1 MTTTSRPQTKTQ
13 LGAAGILVGD
23 QIRRLQ
29 PGYLADRSEA
39 VAVLARLRR
48 GAGKDPLAVP
58 DLWGLI
64 DLGKLHDDP
73 GLAREDDQ
81 VRAQNAVYAALTLWA
96 LHQQSRQMAMHRSG
110 GLELGA
116 AVRALMPG
124 GEIDEPV
131 RQRFVR
137 AGSAPTLA
145 VLAVRLRELV
155 TLLRRDE
162 ISLDYALLADQLHR
176 WQHIAARDDVRRSWG
191 RSFHA
196 HRSQQSDTSTEPP
209 TANDG
214 IDPKDAQ

>member
-1 MTTTSRPQTKTQ
+1 MTTTSRTPTQ
-13 LGAAGILVGD
+13 LGAAGMLVGN

-29 PGYLADRSEA
+29 HGYLADCSEA
-39 VAVLARLRR
+39 VATLARLRS

-64 DLGKLHDDP
+64 DLGKLHDGP
-73 GLAREDDQ
+73 GLAREEDQ
-81 VRAQNAVYAALTLWA
+81 VRAQNAVYAALALWA
-96 LHQQSRQMAMHRSG
+96 LHQQSRQVAMHIGG

-116 AVRALMPG
+116 AVRALMPV

-137 AGSAPTLA
+137 AGSAPTLT

-176 WQHIAARDDVRRSWG
+176 WQYIAARNDVRRSWG
-191 RSFHA
+191 RSFNA
-196 HRSQQSDTSTEPP
+196 HRSHKSDTSTEPP
-209 TANDG
+209 TATDG
-214 IDPKDAQ
+214 TDSKDTQ